1 MSSLSN
7 QRASSMADN
16 KENKEKNDNEQL
28 SAALLEAFPTREAWD
43 KHKER
48 FFMDIRRKDRF
59 LADVRMHEK
68 FFKRSQ
74 ISGSL
79 TGIISG
85 CFEARITNDD
95 KQQEWSAL
103 VLQIAK
109 SILVSWQSMR
119 HISGAVLPGDMDF
132 DFRLLMDILHPALLR
147 PTAALALLAA
157 AQNAGEDT
165 IFLMDI

>member
-1 MSSLSN
+1 
-7 QRASSMADN
+7 MADN

-59 LADVRMHEK
+59 LADVRMHERV
-68 FFKRSQ
+68 FKRSQ

-79 TGIISG
+79 SGIISG
-85 CFEARITNDD
+85 CFEARISDDD

-132 DFRLLMDILHPALLR
+132 DFRLLMDILHPAFLR
-147 PTAALALLAA
+147 PVAALALLAA
-157 AQNAGEDT
+157 AGGCGQRQNAGEDT